1 MAGDALGGA
10 KGEYVSA
17 ERNRLETLR
26 LLALQDR
33 IALDLELAR
42 HAEVLPE
49 LVRLTR
55 LHPLRERWQQLGM
68 LTLYRTGR
76 QAGALQV
83 HRDVHALLVSELG
96 IEPGSELRAL
106 HGRVV
111 RADPDLG
118 GPVLAMDF
126 DELKHWRSGSR
137 SAGALE
143 WLWGVLRPVVSS

>member
-55 LHPLRERWQQLGM
+55 LHPLRERWQQLDM

-83 HRDVHALLVSELG
+83 YRDVHALLVSELG
-96 IEPGSELRAL
+96 IEPGSELRAM
-106 HGRVV
+106 HGRV
-111 RADPDLG
+111 L
-118 GPVLAMDF
+118 
-126 DELKHWRSGSR
+126 RSTAR
-137 SAGALE
+137 
-143 WLWGVLRPVVSS
+143 

>member
-1 MAGDALGGA
+1 VAGDALGGA

-55 LHPLRERWQQLGM
+55 LHPLRERWQQLDM

-83 HRDVHALLVSELG
+83 YRDVRALLVSELG

-106 HGRVV
+106 HGRV
-111 RADPDLG
+111 L
-118 GPVLAMDF
+118 
-126 DELKHWRSGSR
+126 RSTAR
-137 SAGALE
+137 
-143 WLWGVLRPVVSS
+143 